1 MMGLTVPKKMP
12 KGENGMKDVEKFI
25 NEKQVAEMTR
35 LSVATLRND
44 RWLGRGI
51 PYVKLGRSVRY
62 SLEAVLNYMQ
72 AHTVEVAPK

>member
-1 MMGLTVPKKMP
+1 MMGLTVPKKCP

-25 NEKQVAEMTR
+25 NEKQVAEMTS

-62 SLEAVLNYMQ
+62 SLEAVLDYMQ

>member
-1 MMGLTVPKKMP
+1 MQGNNHNTK
-12 KGENGMKDVEKFI
+12 ENTNYYI
-25 NEKQVAEMTR
+25 NEKEVSKITSLA
-35 LSVATLRND
+35 VATLRND

-62 SLEAVLNYMQ
+62 SLEAVLDYMQ

>member
-25 NEKQVAEMTR
+25 NEKQVAEMTS

-44 RWLGRGI
+44 RWLGPGI